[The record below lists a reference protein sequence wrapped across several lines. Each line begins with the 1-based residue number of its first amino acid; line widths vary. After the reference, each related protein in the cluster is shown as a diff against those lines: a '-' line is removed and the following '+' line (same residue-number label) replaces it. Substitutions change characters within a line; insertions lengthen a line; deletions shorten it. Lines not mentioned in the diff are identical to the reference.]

1 MPRRNR
7 PPRRII
13 APDVRFNS
21 IHVEMF
27 INRMMYGGKKST
39 ARSIMYQ
46 ALGQIEERLK
56 RDPVEVFDVA
66 LRNVTPIVEV
76 KARRVGGST
85 YQVPVE
91 VTPHR
96 ARSLAMRW
104 LLGFAR
110 SRGGRGMVSKLSA
123 EITDAFHGQGNA
135 VKRKDD
141 THRMAEANKA
151 YAHFR

>member
-1 MPRRNR
+1 MPRRNS
-7 PPRRII
+7 PPKRVI
-13 APDVRFNS
+13 APDVRYNN

-27 INRMMYGGKKST
+27 INRMMFGGKKST
-39 ARSIMYQ
+39 SRQIMYR
-46 ALGQIEERLK
+46 AFAHIEERLK
-56 RDPVEVFDVA
+56 RDPVEVFEVA

-91 VTPHR
+91 ITPQR

-104 LLGFAR
+104 LLTFAR
-110 SRGGRGMVSKLSA
+110 GRGGRGMVQKLSA
-123 EITDAFHGQGNA
+123 ELIDAFHGQGNT

>member
-7 PPRRII
+7 PPRRVI
-13 APDVRFNS
+13 APDVRYNN

-27 INRMMYGGKKST
+27 INRMMFGGKKST
-39 ARSIMYQ
+39 ARRIMYR
-46 ALGQIEERLK
+46 AFELIEERLK
-56 RDPVEVFDVA
+56 RDPVEVFEVA
-66 LRNVTPIVEV
+66 IRNATPIVEV

-91 VTPHR
+91 ISPHR

-104 LLGFAR
+104 LLNFAR
-110 SRGGRGMVSKLSA
+110 SRGGRGMVQKLAA
-123 EITDAFHGQGNA
+123 EISDAFHGQGNTI
-135 VKRKDD
+135 KRKED

>member
-7 PPRRII
+7 PARRPI
-13 APDVRFNS
+13 APDVRYNNT
-21 IHVEMF
+21 HVEMF

-39 ARSIMYQ
+39 ARRILYG
-46 ALGQIEERLK
+46 AFTAIEERLK
-56 RDPVEVFDVA
+56 RDPVEVFEVA
-66 LRNVTPIVEV
+66 LRNVTPVVEV

-91 VTPHR
+91 VSPHR

-104 LLGFAR
+104 LLAFAR
-110 SRGGRGMVSKLSA
+110 QRNGRGMVQKLSA
-123 EITDAFHGQGNA
+123 EVIDAFHGQGNT